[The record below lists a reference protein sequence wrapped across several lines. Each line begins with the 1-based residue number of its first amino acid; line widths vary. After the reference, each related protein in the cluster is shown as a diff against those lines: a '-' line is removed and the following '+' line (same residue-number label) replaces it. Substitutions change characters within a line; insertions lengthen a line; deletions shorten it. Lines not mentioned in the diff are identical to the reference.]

1 MSLFQCL
8 HYVSRSGLSF
18 ADSFNDEEHGK
29 GSFEEQRFLASILAL
44 QVLNGIFKNCVSFP
58 FTSCLLCSLNFRC
71 MVWAKL
77 LSEDWFLNM
86 TFHKMFFRDKALS
99 GSKISDW
106 LPFIK
111 EKTWG
116 TRKKVIFDRNHDYS
130 EETNFQKL
138 RQEGQCSVMQL
149 DSDQRHLLSLWWLV
163 QLPFLRRARQGF
175 WVTLLRWFCEV
186 TFRDYSGRSHP
197 TLEPDYLSCES
208 QLIS

>member
-138 RQEGQCSVMQL
+138 RQEGAMLCYAVRLWSAPFAFPLMARSATFSPKSQAG
-149 DSDQRHLLSLWWLV
+149 LLSHPPPLVLW
-163 QLPFLRRARQGF
+163 G
-175 WVTLLRWFCEV
+175 
-186 TFRDYSGRSHP
+186 D
-197 TLEPDYLSCES
+197 
-208 QLIS
+208 I